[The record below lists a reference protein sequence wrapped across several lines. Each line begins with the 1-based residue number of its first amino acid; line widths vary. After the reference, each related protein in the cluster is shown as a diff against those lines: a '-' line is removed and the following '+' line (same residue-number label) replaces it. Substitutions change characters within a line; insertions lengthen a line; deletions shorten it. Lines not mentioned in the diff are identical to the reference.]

1 MNTPLSPHLKLAL
14 SRERLRQ
21 ALAKNRP
28 PLDVRQRPDSGDDAL
43 VADLGTATGR
53 DLLRVIGRNWWR
65 QHPLRL
71 RVEMATEAAELVLQ
85 PVAQTHPYGLVLGS
99 AVAGAVL
106 VRLRPWRWW
115 PASALLAGL
124 LPQVVSVLG
133 SLKTHRQKPS

>member
-1 MNTPLSPHLKLAL
+1 
-14 SRERLRQ
+14 
-21 ALAKNRP
+21 
-28 PLDVRQRPDSGDDAL
+28 
-43 VADLGTATGR
+43 
-53 DLLRVIGRNWWR
+53 
-65 QHPLRL
+65 
-71 RVEMATEAAELVLQ
+71 VLQ

-133 SLKTHRQKPS
+133 SLKTHRQNCPD